1 MKTIPFSKLRLFNLI
16 VFANTDG
23 IAHSDVL
30 KLVKDKYPSA
40 FSAYRNL
47 CGRTLHIL
55 GQTLIVDEFGQKTE
69 GAGFT
74 FMVCLNTTTYDLN
87 QGALEMCMKHIPKIK
102 ALKVSQDLKGFLALD
117 LNS

>member
-1 MKTIPFSKLRLFNLI
+1 MKTIPFSKLKLFNLI

-23 IAHSDVL
+23 IAHNEVL
-30 KLVKDKYPSA
+30 KRIQNTFPSA

-55 GQTLIVDEFGQKTE
+55 GQTLIVDEFGQKTT

-87 QGALEMCMKHIPKIK
+87 QGALEMCLKDIPKIK
-102 ALKVSQDLKGFLALD
+102 TLKVSQDLKGYLNLD
-117 LNS
+117 LDR